1 MQSNNLIWS
10 ATEHNYVRGCMSD
23 KTFISRGTRWK
34 IFVESD
40 HGIDITYI
48 IITIWNWIFT
58 LFHLQFMSLWFCM
71 IPMRSIIWLTRMH
84 GMHVRDS
91 WVTHK
96 FRYRLS
102 SLLWYEIHVVVM
114 LMHVNLY
121 LYNKRGR
128 SNRRWG
134 VAGEGSLYFG
144 HAHWVSLI
152 YAQEHILS
160 ISHPPDQSKIWPAI
174 HASFNLGL
182 IE

>member
-1 MQSNNLIWS
+1 MYERQNI
-10 ATEHNYVRGCMSD
+10 Y
-23 KTFISRGTRWK
+23 ISRGTRWK

-40 HGIDITYI
+40 HGIDINYI

-71 IPMRSIIWLTRMH
+71 IQMRDHLVNSNAWHACSRFM
-84 GMHVRDS
+84 
-91 WVTHK
+91 VTHK

-102 SLLWYEIHVVVM
+102 SLLWYEIHVVMM

-134 VAGEGSLYFG
+134 VAGKGSLYFG
-144 HAHWVSLI
+144 HAHWVSLF
-152 YAQEHILS
+152 YAQEHILP
-160 ISHPPDQSKIWPAI
+160 ISHPLDQCKIWPAI
-174 HASFNLGL
+174 RACFNLGL